1 MTGATGS
8 RRRPIARTSITI
20 PRDLLGQLDA
30 YTASRGLQNRS
41 QVLTEIVRNAI
52 AAHRLDA
59 GVELM
64 AGSITLFVDDG
75 KEGVST
81 RVRKTQ
87 RRYIDEVIGSF
98 SVQLEDDK
106 RMEVLVVQGP
116 ARRLNELV
124 ATLVRIRGVETGAL
138 SLTNAVLPPIHQRPR
153 THKESKS

>member
-1 MTGATGS
+1 MTDATRGS
-8 RRRPIARTSITI
+8 RRPIARTSITI
-20 PRDLLGQLDA
+20 PHDLLDQLDA
-30 YTASRGLQNRS
+30 YAQTRGHANRS
-41 QVLTEIVRNAI
+41 QALAEIIRGAM
-52 AAHRLDA
+52 AAHRFDV

-75 KEGVST
+75 KAGVSA

-116 ARRLNELV
+116 ARRLNELI
-124 ATLVRIRGVETGAL
+124 AALVRIRGVETGTL

-153 THKESKS
+153 TREERLT

>member
-1 MTGATGS
+1 MTGATEGARGS
-8 RRRPIARTSITI
+8 IARTSITM
-20 PRDLLGQLDA
+20 PHELLGQLDA
-30 YTASRGLQNRS
+30 YTASRGHQNRS
-41 QVLTEIVRNAI
+41 QALAEIVRNAM
-52 AAHRLDA
+52 AAHRFEV

-98 SVQLEDDK
+98 GVQLEDDK

-124 ATLVRIRGVETGAL
+124 AALVRIRGVETGTL

-153 THKESKS
+153 AYKEPK